1 MTTISD
7 SLLTLLCIA
16 KYTAAAIELT
26 GRNRMEVRD
35 ALDQLDRIHDQLTKT
50 EVYRGF
56 RVPAVA
62 LVGCVGLLA
71 ATAQQWVVSHND
83 PAAFVW
89 YWSAIGAAGVMLGFG
104 AAVRSYL
111 FREDDYERR
120 RTRRVMGQ
128 FLPCV
133 LAGGLLT
140 VALAR
145 TDAFIPLLP
154 GVWAVVFGLGV
165 VAVRPHLPRVVG
177 IIGVCYVLAGGL
189 LLAWKPPEPSG
200 WCVGG
205 VFGIGHLITA
215 AVLWYGTGE
224 DNNG

>member
-1 MTTISD
+1 
-7 SLLTLLCIA
+7 
-16 KYTAAAIELT
+16 
-26 GRNRMEVRD
+26 MEVRD
-35 ALDQLDRIHDQLTKT
+35 ALAQLDRIHDQLTKS

-62 LVGCVGLLA
+62 LVGAVGLFA
-71 ATAQQWVVSHND
+71 AAAQRWIISEGDTH
-83 PAAFVW
+83 AFVW
-89 YWSAIGAAGVMLGFG
+89 YWSLVGATGALVGFG

-111 FREDDYERR
+111 FREDDFERR

-145 TDAFIPLLP
+145 TPGFVPLLP
-154 GVWAVVFGLGV
+154 GLWAVVFGLGV
-165 VAVRPHLPRVVG
+165 IAVRPHLPRAVG
-177 IIGVCYVLAGGL
+177 LIGLAYVLAGGL
-189 LLAWKPPEPSG
+189 LLAWLPTAPSG

-205 VFGIGHLITA
+205 VFGTGNLITA
-215 AVLWYGTGE
+215 IALRLTKEYS
-224 DNNG
+224 NGG

>member
-1 MTTISD
+1 
-7 SLLTLLCIA
+7 
-16 KYTAAAIELT
+16 
-26 GRNRMEVRD
+26 MEVRD
-35 ALDQLDRIHDQLTKT
+35 ALDQLDRIHDQLTRT

-71 ATAQQWVVSHND
+71 AVGQAWAVPTGDAV
-83 PAAFVW
+83 AFVW
-89 YWSAIGAAGVMLGFG
+89 YWSAIGAAGVFVGFG
-104 AAVRSYL
+104 AAIRSYF
-111 FREDDYERR
+111 FREDDFERR

-145 TDAFIPLLP
+145 TDSFIPLLP
-154 GVWAVVFGLGV
+154 GMWAVVFGLGV
-165 VAVRPHLPRVVG
+165 VAVRPHLPRAVG
-177 IIGVCYVLAGGL
+177 FVGVAYVLVGGI
-189 LLAWKPPEPSG
+189 LLAWLPSEPSG
-200 WCVGG
+200 WTVGG

-215 AVLWYGTGE
+215 LILRQAREETHG
-224 DNNG
+224 

>member
-1 MTTISD
+1 
-7 SLLTLLCIA
+7 
-16 KYTAAAIELT
+16 
-26 GRNRMEVRD
+26 MEVRD

-71 ATAQQWVVSHND
+71 AVAQRWIVLPGDAS
-83 PAAFVW
+83 AFVW
-89 YWSAIGAAGVMLGFG
+89 YWSAVGASGVLVGFG

-111 FREDDYERR
+111 FREDDFERR

-133 LAGGLLT
+133 LAGGFLT

-145 TDAFIPLLP
+145 SDAFIPLLP

-165 VAVRPHLPRVVG
+165 VAVRPHLPRAVG
-177 IIGVCYVLAGGL
+177 VIGVCYVLVGGL
-189 LLAWKPPEPSG
+189 LLAAKQTELSG
-200 WCVGG
+200 WSVGG

-215 AVLWYGTGE
+215 VALWYGTGE
-224 DNNG
+224 DTNG

>member
-1 MTTISD
+1 
-7 SLLTLLCIA
+7 
-16 KYTAAAIELT
+16 
-26 GRNRMEVRD
+26 MEVRD
-35 ALDQLDRIHDQLTKT
+35 ALDQLDRIHDQLTRA

-71 ATAQQWVVSHND
+71 AVGQAWVVAPGD
-83 PAAFVW
+83 AAAFVW
-89 YWSAIGAAGVMLGFG
+89 YWSAIGAAGVLVGFG

-111 FREDDYERR
+111 FREDDFERR

-145 TDAFIPLLP
+145 TEAFVPLLP

-165 VAVRPHLPRVVG
+165 VAVRPHLPRAVAF
-177 IIGVCYVLAGGL
+177 IGLAYILAGGL
-189 LLAWKPPEPSG
+189 LLAWLPPEPSG
-200 WCVGG
+200 WSVGG
-205 VFGIGHLITA
+205 VFGIGHLVTA
-215 AVLWYGTGE
+215 FVLRQVGE
-224 DNNG
+224 ESNG

>member
-1 MTTISD
+1 
-7 SLLTLLCIA
+7 
-16 KYTAAAIELT
+16 
-26 GRNRMEVRD
+26 MEVRD

-71 ATAQQWVVSHND
+71 AVAQRWLVPD
-83 PAAFVW
+83 GAPTAFVW
-89 YWSAIGAAGVMLGFG
+89 YWSAVGGTGVLVGFG

-111 FREDDYERR
+111 FREDDFERR

-133 LAGGLLT
+133 LAGAMLT
-140 VALAR
+140 AAFGR
-145 TDAFIPLLP
+145 TEAFVPLLP

-165 VAVRPHLPRVVG
+165 VAVRPHLPPAVG
-177 IIGVCYVLAGGL
+177 FVGVAYVMVGGL
-189 LLAWKPPEPSG
+189 LLAWRPNDPSG
-200 WCVGG
+200 WSVGG
-205 VFGIGHLITA
+205 VFGVGHLVTA
-215 AVLWYGTGE
+215 VILRQATGGE
-224 DNNG
+224 TDA

>member
-1 MTTISD
+1 
-7 SLLTLLCIA
+7 
-16 KYTAAAIELT
+16 
-26 GRNRMEVRD
+26 MEVRD
-35 ALDQLDRIHDQLTKT
+35 ALDRLDRIHDQLTKG

-71 ATAQQWVVSHND
+71 AAAQARVV
-83 PAAFVW
+83 PPGEPGAFAW
-89 YWSAIGAAGVMLGFG
+89 YWSAIGAAGALVGFG

-111 FREDDYERR
+111 FREDDFERR

-128 FLPCV
+128 FLPSV

-140 VALAR
+140 LALAR
-145 TDAFIPLLP
+145 TAAFVPLLP

-165 VAVRPHLPRVVG
+165 VAVRPHLPRAVG
-177 IIGVCYVLAGGL
+177 MVGVGYVLAGGF
-189 LLAWKPPEPSG
+189 LLAWRPAEPPG

-205 VFGIGHLITA
+205 VFGAGHLITA
-215 AVLWYGTGE
+215 AALWYGTGE
-224 DNNG
+224 DDGRE

>member
-1 MTTISD
+1 
-7 SLLTLLCIA
+7 
-16 KYTAAAIELT
+16 
-26 GRNRMEVRD
+26 MEVRD

-62 LVGCVGLLA
+62 LVGCFGLLA
-71 ATAQQWVVSHND
+71 AVAQPWVVSSND
-83 PAAFVW
+83 PTTFVW
-89 YWSAIGAAGVMLGFG
+89 YWSAIGATGVMLGFA

-111 FREDDYERR
+111 FREDDFERR

-140 VALAR
+140 VAIGQAE
-145 TDAFIPLLP
+145 AFIPLLP

-165 VAVRPHLPRVVG
+165 VAVRPHLPRSVG
-177 IIGVCYVLAGGL
+177 VIGVCYVLIGGI
-189 LLAWKPPEPSG
+189 LLAWKSAEPSG

-215 AVLWYGTGE
+215 FALWYGSG

>member
-1 MTTISD
+1 
-7 SLLTLLCIA
+7 
-16 KYTAAAIELT
+16 
-26 GRNRMEVRD
+26 MEVRD
-35 ALDQLDRIHDQLTKT
+35 ALDRLDRIHEQLTKG

-71 ATAQQWVVSHND
+71 AVGQAWAV
-83 PAAFVW
+83 PAGDATAFVW
-89 YWSAIGAAGVMLGFG
+89 YWSAIGAAGVLLGFG

-111 FREDDYERR
+111 FREDDFERR

-145 TDAFIPLLP
+145 TAAFVPLLP
-154 GVWAVVFGLGV
+154 GAWAVVFGLGV
-165 VAVRPHLPRVVG
+165 VAVRPHLPRAVG
-177 IIGVCYVLAGGL
+177 LIGVGYVLAGGL
-189 LLAWKPPEPSG
+189 LLAWLPTDPPG
-200 WCVGG
+200 WSVGG
-205 VFGIGHLITA
+205 VFGVGHLVTA
-215 AVLWYGTGE
+215 LALRHTTGS
-224 DNNG
+224 DSDA

>member
-1 MTTISD
+1 
-7 SLLTLLCIA
+7 
-16 KYTAAAIELT
+16 
-26 GRNRMEVRD
+26 MEVRD
-35 ALDQLDRIHDQLTKT
+35 ALDQLDRIHEQLTKC

-71 ATAQQWVVSHND
+71 AAGQAWVVS
-83 PAAFVW
+83 PGESESFVW
-89 YWSAIGAAGVMLGFG
+89 YWSAIGAAGLLVGMG
-104 AAVRSYL
+104 AAARSYL
-111 FREDDYERR
+111 FREDDFERR

-140 VALAR
+140 LALSR
-145 TDAFIPLLP
+145 TGAFVPLLP

-165 VAVRPHLPRVVG
+165 VAVRPHLPRAVG
-177 IIGVCYVLAGGL
+177 LIGVGYVLAGGL
-189 LLAWKPPEPSG
+189 LLAWRPAEPPG

-215 AVLWYGTGE
+215 TALWLTSGE
-224 DNNG
+224 PRP

>member
-1 MTTISD
+1 
-7 SLLTLLCIA
+7 
-16 KYTAAAIELT
+16 
-26 GRNRMEVRD
+26 MEVRD
-35 ALDQLDRIHDQLTKT
+35 ALDQLDHIHDQLTRG

-62 LVGCVGLLA
+62 LVGCLGLLA
-71 ATAQQWVVSHND
+71 AVGQGWVVPPGD
-83 PAAFVW
+83 AGAFVW
-89 YWSAIGAAGVMLGFG
+89 YWSAIGAAGALVGFG
-104 AAVRSYL
+104 AALRSYL
-111 FREDDYERR
+111 FREDDFERR

-145 TDAFIPLLP
+145 TESFVPLLP

-165 VAVRPHLPRVVG
+165 VAVRPHLPRAVGAVGVGYVVTG
-177 IIGVCYVLAGGL
+177 GGL
-189 LLAWKPPEPSG
+189 LAWQQSEPSG

-205 VFGIGHLITA
+205 VFGAWHLATA
-215 AVLWYGTGE
+215 LALWVGTGG
-224 DNNG
+224 DVDA